1 MAGPLKAADWPST
14 MRLSCARTRLAPT
27 MALAPAILA
36 SWRRLMENDL
46 SMENVQ
52 KSVDY
57 LEMKSNFYTCSRGCG
72 GCEISHIAP

>member
-1 MAGPLKAADWPST
+1 
-14 MRLSCARTRLAPT
+14 

-57 LEMKSNFYTCSRGCG
+57 LEMKSNFYACSGGCG